1 MTDRAID
8 APAGA
13 RTDPD
18 RETGRGPAAGRPALV
33 GWIVDVQQDFM
44 NPAGRLYVR
53 DLFDGSDPGAV
64 EVIPALEAATAWM
77 RAHCDVIVY
86 TGDWHG
92 LEDDEIDPVA
102 PDPAAGTYPPHCM
115 GRSPDADERAG
126 AEVIAEIRPRD
137 PVVLAH
143 DATED
148 DAAHVARQAVAEGRP
163 VFVRKTRFDVFE
175 GNPACE
181 RFVRSL
187 GEALGEMAG
196 ARGGVAAPAGNE
208 GPAHEAV
215 GRALQFVV
223 IGVARDVCVTQAV
236 DGLQAR
242 GYAVT
247 AVRDAT
253 WGLGLEA
260 EAATLARWAGRGRV
274 VTLAELL
281 ATES

>member
-1 MTDRAID
+1 MG
-8 APAGA
+8 APAGVA
-13 RTDPD
+13 VPEREASPD
-18 RETGRGPAAGRPALV
+18 AAAGPNPAAAPALV
-33 GWIVDVQQDFM
+33 GWIVDVQEDFM

-77 RAHCDVIVY
+77 RAHCDAIVY

-115 GRSPDADERAG
+115 GRSPDPEERAG
-126 AEVIAEIRPRD
+126 AAVIAVIRPRD

-143 DATED
+143 DATEE
-148 DAAHVARQAVAEGRP
+148 DAARVARQAVAERRP
-163 VFVRKTRFDVFE
+163 VFVRKTRFNVFE
-175 GNPACE
+175 GNAASE
-181 RFVRSL
+181 AFVRSL
-187 GEALGEMAG
+187 GEA
-196 ARGGVAAPAGNE
+196 
-208 GPAHEAV
+208 V
-215 GRALQFVV
+215 GRAPEFVV

-236 DGLQAR
+236 DGLQER

-253 WGLGLEA
+253 WGLGLET
-260 EAATLARWAGRGRV
+260 EAATLGRWGERGRV

-281 ATES
+281 ER

>member
-1 MTDRAID
+1 MS
-8 APAGA
+8 
-13 RTDPD
+13 
-18 RETGRGPAAGRPALV
+18 ALV
-33 GWIVDVQQDFM
+33 GWIVDVQEDFM
-44 NPAGRLYVR
+44 NPEGRLYVR
-53 DLFDGSDPGAV
+53 DLFDGSDPGAA

-115 GRSPDADERAG
+115 GRSPDAVERAG
-126 AEVIAEIRPRD
+126 AEVIAQIRPRD

-143 DATED
+143 DATDE
-148 DAAHVARQAVAEGRP
+148 DAARVARRAVAERRP

-175 GNPACE
+175 GNAACE
-181 RFVRSL
+181 AFVRSL
-187 GEALGEMAG
+187 GEVLATGAG
-196 ARGGVAAPAGNE
+196 VGVAASAGDE
-208 GPAHEAV
+208 GPAPEAV
-215 GRALQFVV
+215 GRALEFVV

-260 EAATLARWAGRGRV
+260 EEDTLARWAGRGRV
-274 VTLAELL
+274 VTLAELV
-281 ATES
+281 ARQPASPPP